1 MISNTQKAEVIAKHK
16 KHEKDTGSAEV
27 QIAILTERINGL
39 RSHFE
44 AHAKDHHSRL
54 GLLKMVGKRR
64 RMLNYLKR
72 IDSQRYLN
80 LIQTLGIRK

>member
-1 MISNTQKAEVIAKHK
+1 MISNEKKAEVIGKHK

-39 RSHFE
+39 REHF
-44 AHAKDHHSRL
+44 AIHGKDHHSRL
-54 GLLKMVGKRR
+54 GLLRMVGNRR

-72 IDSQRYLN
+72 TDSHRYLN
-80 LIQTLGIRK
+80 LIQSLGIRK